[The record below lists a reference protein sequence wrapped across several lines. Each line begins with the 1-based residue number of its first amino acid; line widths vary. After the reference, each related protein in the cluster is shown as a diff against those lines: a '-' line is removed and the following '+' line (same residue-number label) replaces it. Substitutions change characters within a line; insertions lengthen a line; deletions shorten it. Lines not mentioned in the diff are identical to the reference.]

1 MHSAT
6 PQPKRLG
13 PYEIT
18 EALSVGRTWQI
29 YRCFDPIAQRSLVL
43 KAIAKS
49 ILESYGGAA
58 RAQTEARAATGLK
71 HPGIVQTYG
80 YGEDAGLAFVAIEY
94 VEGWY
99 LKERF
104 RVPLPDAVNL
114 IVQLL
119 EALEYAHSQG
129 VLHRAIKPSNLLLTS
144 NGQLRITNFGV
155 PRLGV
160 DSSGYAAPEELKKG
174 TVDRRS
180 DVFSSGVVF
189 YELLTGAA
197 PFRKQSGAL
206 AEMKA
211 SAARLVSE
219 VNPSIPKVFDSICAR
234 ALSVMAEQRYPSAR
248 AFADGVRGALAE
260 SHVSP
265 PGSALP
271 RESVILFTS
280 SSEKATRDS
289 RRLPVE
295 DSKPTVVLPRTSR
308 SSPEAR
314 PAKPEPAS
322 TPAAA
327 AVTPER
333 KPVSGKDRKKAAAD
347 SPPGGLAPSVE
358 RLLAKQPPTLA
369 GYLKD
374 RSSKPDEVIDA
385 FLASTKALMELYA
398 AGNSKNEALLPENV
412 CFDRLGKATIQV
424 TSASAV
430 HGTAILSNPRYAAPE
445 MFSEKS
451 AAPESN
457 STAADVY
464 ALGFM
469 FYEILLGKTLFQNTF
484 ASQRSDLDWL
494 RWHADLESPAPS
506 VKSLL
511 PDCSSALSDVIG
523 AMLEKHV
530 DKRITDL
537 NEILSRLRRVQ
548 QQAKK
553 TMVLGT
559 TPQPAKT
566 PPPAETPPP
575 PEKSW
580 GKLAF
585 FAVIVMLLALAAF
598 LLWQNPSLY
607 QDVVSYLQH
616 LLGRS

>member
-13 PYEIT
+13 QYEIT

-29 YRCFDPIAQRSLVL
+29 YRCFDPSAQRSAVL
-43 KAIAKS
+43 KAIAKN
-49 ILESYGGAA
+49 ILESYGGAP
-58 RAQTEARAATGLK
+58 RERETRAATGLK
-71 HPGIVQTYG
+71 HPGIVQIYG
-80 YGEDAGLAFVAIEY
+80 YGEDAGLAFVAMEY

-119 EALEYAHSQG
+119 EALEYAHGQG

-144 NGQLRITNFGV
+144 NGHLRVTNFGV

-160 DSSGYAAPEELKKG
+160 DSGGYAAPEELKKG
-174 TVDRRS
+174 AVDRRS
-180 DVFSSGVVF
+180 DVFSCGVVF
-189 YELLTGAA
+189 YELLTGVS
-197 PFRKQSGAL
+197 PFPRRSGAM
-206 AEMKA
+206 AEMKP
-211 SAARLVSE
+211 SAARPVSE
-219 VNPSIPKVFDSICAR
+219 VNSSIPKVFDSICAK
-234 ALSVMAEQRYPSAR
+234 ALSVLAEERYTSAR
-248 AFADGVRGALAE
+248 AFADGVRGALAA

-280 SSEKATRDS
+280 SPKKAKSDS
-289 RRLPVE
+289 RPVPVE
-295 DSKPTVVLPRTSR
+295 ENKPTVVLPRTSR
-308 SSPEAR
+308 SSAEAR
-314 PAKPEPAS
+314 PAKPEP
-322 TPAAA
+322 TPAAPR
-327 AVTPER
+327 VTPER
-333 KPVSGKDRKKAAAD
+333 KPVSGKDPKKAGVD
-347 SPPGGLAPSVE
+347 SPPAGLAPSVE
-358 RLLAKQPPTLA
+358 RLLGKQPPTLA

-374 RSSKPDEVIDA
+374 RSSTPDEVIDA

-424 TSASAV
+424 APTRAA
-430 HGTAILSNPRYAAPE
+430 HGTAILNNPRYAAPE
-445 MFSEKS
+445 MFSETRL
-451 AAPESN
+451 APEST
-457 STAADVY
+457 STAANVY

-484 ASQRSDLDWL
+484 SAQRSDLDWL

-506 VKSLL
+506 VKSLM
-511 PDCSSALSDVIG
+511 PDCHSALSDVIDS
-523 AMLEKHV
+523 MLEKHV
-530 DKRITDL
+530 EKRSTDL
-537 NEILSRLRRVQ
+537 NEIFSRLRRVQ

-553 TMVLGT
+553 TIVLGS
-559 TPQPAKT
+559 TPQPAKA
-566 PPPAETPPP
+566 PPRAETPAPP
-575 PEKSW
+575 KKSW

-585 FAVIVMLLALAAF
+585 FAILVVLCGLAGF
-598 LLWQNPSLY
+598 LLWQNPTLY

-616 LLGRS
+616 LFGRS